1 MVVPL
6 PRDPRAALVDPV
18 VVREQFDACVEA
30 GDLDQAHAVL
40 SAALP
45 RYASECR
52 TFLSGIGACRVEC
65 GFAGGAL

>member
-1 MVVPL
+1 MVVVPL

-40 SAALP
+40 SAALQGE
-45 RYASECR
+45 RYDAQ
-52 TFLSGIGACRVEC
+52 G
-65 GFAGGAL
+65 

>member
-6 PRDPRAALVDPV
+6 PRDPRAASVDPV

-40 SAALP
+40 SAALQGE
-45 RYASECR
+45 RYDAQ
-52 TFLSGIGACRVEC
+52 G
-65 GFAGGAL
+65 

>member
-1 MVVPL
+1 MVVPF

-40 SAALP
+40 SAALQGE
-45 RYASECR
+45 RYDAQGWC
-52 TFLSGIGACRVEC
+52 CV
-65 GFAGGAL
+65 GGAWVVSFA